1 MPNSPI
7 TNLQAT
13 FSGDFS
19 TGALK
24 LYIIGLCAVFILA
37 ALYVDNNWILA
48 GIAAYITLP

>member
-7 TNLQAT
+7 SSLQLK

-24 LYIIGLCAVFILA
+24 LYIIGLCAAFAIA
-37 ALYVDNNWILA
+37 AFLIDDKWILA